1 MIADA
6 LSRTPARIGHALHA
20 LRLTDYDAPTW
31 PMRLGAVRAVVEVQ
45 EENARAFFLQHHNDT
60 VGHCGLHAVLR
71 CLQEKGISWA
81 RMSRDCARW
90 IAECP
95 ECQKY
100 RLAGKPVVAVP
111 SPIAS
116 FQIFEEIGIDFIGPL
131 PKDDVDNTYI
141 CNLVCMTTHYC
152 ELFAVEAA
160 TAVVA
165 AHCLLNVV
173 SRYGCFRSVR
183 SDRGSH
189 FVNEIIAEFCRL
201 FEIEQVKALP
211 ERPR

>member
-1 MIADA
+1 MAAEKDEG
-6 LSRTPARIGHALHA
+6 SVRNSEGGCHA
-20 LRLTDYDAPTW
+20 
-31 PMRLGAVRAVVEVQ
+31 
-45 EENARAFFLQHHNDT
+45 AFGTL
-60 VGHCGLHAVLR
+60 
-71 CLQEKGISWA
+71 
-81 RMSRDCARW
+81 
-90 IAECP
+90 
-95 ECQKY
+95 
-100 RLAGKPVVAVP
+100 
-111 SPIAS
+111 PIAS
-116 FQIFEEIGIDFIGPL
+116 FLIFEEIVIDFIGPL
-131 PKDDVDNTYI
+131 PKDGVENTYI

-165 AHCLLNVV
+165 AYCLLNVV
-173 SRYGCFRSVR
+173 SRGCFRSVR